1 MSPFFRFAVGVSAF
15 LLLGAGVAVAQ
26 VVVLSAHGPSAGLY
40 PQGAVLRSDKIITL
54 KAGDSLELLDAAGSR
69 VIKGPASV
77 VAGQPVAGSRST
89 LVDIFAKG
97 QHAHPGIAATR
108 GFTLQP
114 VSAPGDDGNLWR
126 VDVTEGGDAC
136 VLAGQKPSFARG
148 DSSAPAPVSISRT
161 ATGEKRAI
169 TWAAGGMAADW
180 PAGLPVADGESYSVA
195 FEDGSTVTL
204 IWRTVSP
211 STAGVEPLAAGLL
224 NKGCYAQLDRLRAA
238 SGIELPDPA
247 S

>member
-1 MSPFFRFAVGVSAF
+1 MSPFFRFAVGVSSL
-15 LLLGAGVAVAQ
+15 LLLGAGGAVAQ
-26 VVVLSAHGPSAGLY
+26 VVVLSAHGPSAVAY
-40 PQGAVLRSDKIITL
+40 PQGAILRADKIISL

-69 VIKGPASV
+69 VVKGPASI
-77 VAGQPVAGSRST
+77 VAGQPAGGSRAT

-161 ATGEKRAI
+161 STGDKRII
-169 TWAAGGMAADW
+169 TWTKGGMTADW
-180 PAGLPVADGESYSVA
+180 PSGLPVTDGESYKVT
-195 FEDGSTVTL
+195 FEDGSSATL
-204 IWRTVSP
+204 VWRTLP
-211 STAGVEPLAAGLL
+211 ASTAGVEPLAADLL
-224 NKGCYAQLDRLRAA
+224 DKGCYAQLDRLRAA
-238 SGIELPDPA
+238 SGFADPA